1 MDKILIYIGIVVVN
15 ILFVL
20 LYQIFF
26 YFDDRKEENI
36 TGGIVK
42 RTWFK
47 YIFSITK
54 IFNRFSKKNEQDEK
68 DKIIKIDLIKGI
80 LIIFIITKIL
90 NYLIDSYTI
99 GNQNIIIK
107 SLGNLINITQSLDIY
122 LGIISVLVTIYIYSI
137 SLGDDFK
144 KYILLIL
151 LGEGKVLYLI
161 ILILLFYFFNIS
173 PVLFISLILIVFYEL
188 STMIEETF
196 RVMNAVSFKK
206 NWKEKIIPKIT
217 LKNLENIYYELRKRI
232 MKAMLEKDF
241 ITFEEM
247 ISYYKALLMTDRFE
261 VPKEIGNNKND
272 EKDTAIRF
280 LNDIYTYLLENP
292 DDNLF
297 KEINY
302 LNIELGKYYL
312 KKDDLNMAGAYY
324 NIIIKKYKYLKNINK
339 TKIEIEEELFLGI
352 RYYEMYYDKLS
363 EKQEIIILKSIL
375 WLFYEMIENN
385 ELDKIYRYQE
395 IFGRENQNDSFK
407 EYPRIILIFLLER
420 KLKITEDKT
429 IIQRIEEL
437 KEKIETQYIDR
448 LDILEEI
455 YSKIAYWNKMYDLL
469 EFSLGEPDIF
479 GCSIGNYPDND
490 QRNIVLK
497 ILDKYHYI
505 WLSKEF
511 ILNNYEMLETKI
523 NELKL
528 ENLKKRMENFSYDIK
543 IKKAEK
549 ISKIKLKEKSIL
561 LEEAKQ
567 FKEEETKFFKLF
579 KENTRCLFK
588 TKNLPKEFNL
598 EKDYLK
604 INKIYPNNFLNDSF
618 IEIVNL
624 YIDELNELCLKKELI
639 RKAKKI
645 NLKEVKKLKKDNY
658 FMVLGNIDFEELDRL
673 DILTYYL
680 EYDIDN
686 RVFLINKDSIKEIV
700 FYLPEGYSNLKYTY
714 LEIESLEDNNDSE
727 ISNDIPGETQE
738 EKELIKKGNSRL
750 KIAKKMEIIFKDNAE
765 IYEIVLEKKV
775 IYNNYKLEI

>member
-1 MDKILIYIGIVVVN
+1 MDKILIYIGIVAIN
-15 ILFVL
+15 ILFIFV
-20 LYQIFF
+20 YQAFF
-26 YFDDRKEENI
+26 YFDDKREEDI

-47 YIFSITK
+47 CIFTITK
-54 IFNRFSKKNEQDEK
+54 IFNHFSKKNKQDEK
-68 DKIIKIDLIKGI
+68 DKIIKMDLIKGI

-99 GNQNIIIK
+99 ENENTIIK
-107 SLGNLINITQSLDIY
+107 SFESLINITQSLDIY

-161 ILILLFYFFNIS
+161 ILILLFYSFNIS

-188 STMIEETF
+188 STMIEKIF
-196 RVMNAVSFKK
+196 RVMNAVFFKK

-232 MKAMLEKDF
+232 TKAMIEKDF

-261 VPKEIGNNKND
+261 VPKETDKEIKNNNE
-272 EKDTAIRF
+272 EKYPAIRF

-324 NIIIKKYKYLKNINK
+324 NIIVRKYKYLKNTNK
-339 TKIEIEEELFLGI
+339 TNIEIEEELFLGI
-352 RYYEMYYDKLS
+352 RHYVFDELS
-363 EKQEIIILKSIL
+363 EEQKVIILKSIL
-375 WLFYEMIENN
+375 RLFYEMIKNN

-407 EYPRIILIFLLER
+407 EYPRIILIFLLQR
-420 KLKITEDKT
+420 KLKITKDN
-429 IIQRIEEL
+429 IISQKIEEL
-437 KEKIETQYIDR
+437 KEKIETRYIDK

-455 YSKIAYWNKMYDLL
+455 YSKIVYWNKMYDLL

-479 GCSIGNYPDND
+479 GFSIGTYSDND
-490 QRNIVLK
+490 QRNIVLE
-497 ILDKYHYI
+497 ILNKYHYF

-549 ISKIKLKEKSIL
+549 ISKIRLKEKSIL
-561 LEEAKQ
+561 LEEIKQ
-567 FKEEETKFFKLF
+567 FEEEETKFFKLF
-579 KENTRCLFK
+579 KKNMGCLFK
-588 TKNLPKEFNL
+588 TKNLTKELNL
-598 EKDYLK
+598 EKDYLI

-624 YIDELNELCLKKELI
+624 YIDELNELCLKKELM

-658 FMVLGNIDFEELDRL
+658 FIGLGNIDFEELDRL

-680 EYDIDN
+680 EDDIDN

-714 LEIESLEDNNDSE
+714 LEIEPLEDNNNPE
-727 ISNDIPGETQE
+727 IFNDIPGETQE
-738 EKELIKKGNSRL
+738 EKELIKKGSSRL

-765 IYEIVLEKKV
+765 IYEIVIEEEK
-775 IYNNYKLEI
+775 NS